1 MRMKTKMARQA
12 TRIVSPA
19 ANDDFRVILIISLNA
34 VTAFVKLTVPRRRGR
49 SRCRG
54 GYRVADHLARDDFQV
69 GVLVFEPKRVGHEAI
84 VHAGVGLLCPR
95 DLQLVDILA

>member
-1 MRMKTKMARQA
+1 MKTKMARQA

-19 ANDDFRVILIISLNA
+19 ANDDFRVIISIDA
-34 VTAFVKLTVPRRRGR
+34 VSAFVKLTVPRRRGR